1 MVYQADQGEEYR
13 LSGGGFDDCGF
24 AYTCGVE
31 IDVGAFFGGFFL
43 DVEI

>member
-1 MVYQADQGEEYR
+1 MVYQADQGEEDR

-24 AYTCGVE
+24 AHTCGVE
-31 IDVGAFFGGFFL
+31 IDVGAFFSGFLL